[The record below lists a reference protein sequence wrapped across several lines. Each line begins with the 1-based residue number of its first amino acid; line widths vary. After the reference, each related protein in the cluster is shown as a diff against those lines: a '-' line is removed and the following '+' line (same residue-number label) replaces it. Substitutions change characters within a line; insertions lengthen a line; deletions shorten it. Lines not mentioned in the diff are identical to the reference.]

1 MPSPSP
7 DSYVQLWFKELN
19 QFQNSCISTDAGK
32 LKPLL
37 VFANAKILTYLKS
50 TADQN
55 NFLTAVGVK
64 TGYKKLAIGDLTTYP
79 TFRGLLDH
87 CDPLETDVFNVL
99 QAASDPSVQTIPSVP
114 YYATPAATAFPGGST
129 GKLWLGAQE
138 ILMASMDPSCYT
150 FAQRIKVNG
159 VVDQAAVTK
168 DGVTKPAST
177 MADVIK
183 QIVVLG

>member
-7 DSYVQLWFKELN
+7 DPYVQLWFKELN
-19 QFQNSCISTDAGK
+19 QFQSSCISTDAEK
-32 LKPLL
+32 LTPLL
-37 VFANAKILTYLKS
+37 VFANSKILTYLKS

-64 TGYKKLAIGDLTTYP
+64 TGYKKLAIADLTTYP

-87 CDPLETDVFNVL
+87 CDPLETDIFNVL
-99 QAASDPSVQTIPSVP
+99 QAASDPSVRTISSVL
-114 YYATPAATAFPGGST
+114 YYATPAAIAFPGKST
-129 GKLWLGAQE
+129 GQVWLGAKG
-138 ILMASMDPSCYT
+138 ILLASMDPSCYSP
-150 FAQRIKVNG
+150 AQQIKVDAI
-159 VVDQAAVTK
+159 VDQAAVTK
-168 DGVTKPAST
+168 TGLTTPAST